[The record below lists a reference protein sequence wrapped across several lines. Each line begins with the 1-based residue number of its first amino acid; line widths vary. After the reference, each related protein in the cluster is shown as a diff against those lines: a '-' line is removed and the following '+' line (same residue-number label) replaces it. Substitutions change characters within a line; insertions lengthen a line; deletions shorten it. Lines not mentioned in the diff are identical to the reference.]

1 MTTPMDVLL
10 SRASTDRLQ
19 DPAPDRAQ
27 LEQILATALR
37 APDHGRLQPW
47 RYVIVQ
53 GEARSILAEN
63 VVASTLR
70 VAPQTPQFNLDKRRQ
85 RMATMP
91 MTIVLGMHL
100 HPEHKI
106 PLWEQEMSVAAG
118 AMNILN
124 ALHALGFGG
133 IWVSGPIT
141 QDPVLAAQFGF
152 EAPHRLAGF
161 MFVGT
166 PDNPLP
172 APTRP
177 DPAGFM
183 AVWDGTPPVFGQ
195 DRNHAP

>member
-1 MTTPMDVLL
+1 MTSPMDVLL
-10 SRASTDRLQ
+10 SRASTDRLK
-19 DPAPDRAQ
+19 DPAPASAQ

-53 GEARSILAEN
+53 GAARSILAEK

-100 HPEHKI
+100 RPEHKI
-106 PLWEQEMSVAAG
+106 PLWEQEMSVGAG
-118 AMNILN
+118 VMNILN
-124 ALHALGFGG
+124 ALYAEGFGG

-141 QDPVLAAQFGF
+141 EDPVLAAEFGF

-161 MFVGT
+161 LFVGT
-166 PDNPLP
+166 PDAPLP
-172 APTRP
+172 APSRP

-183 AVWDGTPPVFGQ
+183 AMWDGTPAVFAQ
-195 DRNHAP
+195 DRNNAQ